1 MRVRHREMPGSIEDR
16 RRAGKRLMRFA
27 SP

>member
-1 MRVRHREMPGSIEDR
+1 MRVRHREVPGSIEDR
-16 RRAGKRLMRFA
+16 RREGKRPTRFA